1 MLDEKAAVA
10 HAEKKGI
17 EKGLKQG
24 LEKGLEKG
32 REEERTQ
39 IIQQMYD
46 SGMTPQVIAN
56 IVKLAVEEVQRILR
70 LS

>member
-17 EKGLKQG
+17 EKGR
-24 LEKGLEKG
+24 EEG